1 MYRWVVSK
9 HLCLYKNLLW
19 WMSSIAFHVSNTM
32 FIFQSYIIWRICY
45 KWSLSCFC
53 NILLTSGLP
62 LFSPHKNWSIIETHK
77 VLLASDIQHQFD
89 NFCTLL
95 KVHQVSVVTIC
106 HHKTLIQYYWL
117 YGLCCA
123 FHLYYFIPESSYPL
137 IPLSISSISL
147 LTSIWQPPVLCI

>member
-1 MYRWVVSK
+1 MFQI
-9 HLCLYKNLLW
+9 LCSYFSLTLSEESATSDHSLVFVIFYWLLGCH
-19 WMSSIAFHVSNTM
+19 F
-32 FIFQSYIIWRICY
+32 
-45 KWSLSCFC
+45 
-53 NILLTSGLP
+53 
-62 LFSPHKNWSIIETHK
+62 FSPHKNWSIIETHK